1 MNNNDTLQY
10 TVNNFAYNC
19 LLYQT
24 LEVLKSKS
32 VLKNKQTLNL
42 INSLICLYNNNEELS
57 EHTKM
62 LMLQVF
68 QELDKAGLYD
78 TVGL

>member
-10 TVNNFAYNC
+10 TVNDFAYNC

-32 VLKNKQTLNL
+32 VLKNKQVLNL
-42 INSLICLYNNNEELS
+42 VNSLICLHSNEEQLS
-57 EHTKM
+57 EHTQS
-62 LMLQVF
+62 LILQVF
-68 QELDKAGLYD
+68 EALDKAGLYNR
-78 TVGL
+78 VGL